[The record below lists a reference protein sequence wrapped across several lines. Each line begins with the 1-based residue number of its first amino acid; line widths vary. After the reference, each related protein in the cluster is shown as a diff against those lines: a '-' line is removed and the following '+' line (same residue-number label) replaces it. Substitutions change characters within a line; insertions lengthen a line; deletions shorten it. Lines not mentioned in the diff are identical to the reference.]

1 MLKKI
6 LCISGRSGLY
16 ELKSYGK
23 NMIIVEGL
31 ADKKRFPA
39 YTRDKIIS
47 LGDISI
53 YTTDQDVP
61 LGEVLQSIFEKCG
74 GKELDMAKV
83 KTDDQLDAF
92 FLEVLPNY
100 DAERVYRSDI
110 RKMFNWYNM
119 LVKAGISDFTKKEEA
134 EAESETDDKPAE

>member
-6 LCISGRSGLY
+6 LCISGRPGLY

-47 LGDISI
+47 LGDISM

-61 LGEVLQSIFEKCG
+61 LGEVLQSVYKKCE
-74 GKELDMAKV
+74 GKELDLAKI
-83 KTDDQLDAF
+83 KTDDQLDKF
-92 FLEVLPNY
+92 FAEVLPNY
-100 DAERVYRSDI
+100 DSERVYRSDI
-110 RKMFNWYNM
+110 RKLFNWYNM
-119 LVKAGISDFTKKEEA
+119 LVKAGITDFTKKEEEPEA
-134 EAESETDDKPAE
+134 EAEEKKEEK